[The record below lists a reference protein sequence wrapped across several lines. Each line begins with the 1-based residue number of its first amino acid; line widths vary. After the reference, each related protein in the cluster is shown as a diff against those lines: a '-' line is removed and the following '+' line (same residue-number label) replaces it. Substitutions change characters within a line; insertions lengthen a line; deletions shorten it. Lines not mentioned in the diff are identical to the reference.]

1 MMIIELGDI
10 IIRFDQK
17 VINIFK
23 RFIQD
28 DENKPEAG
36 GILMG
41 YYIDD
46 YSFYIS
52 DLSTPSE
59 NDKSSRFNFLRSFI
73 DAQKF
78 IERFF
83 KSSKGKKIYLGEW
96 HTHPEKLPTPSSTDL
111 QSFENQLK
119 KNVLNSKYIF
129 MIILGTEGIYAG
141 SYCKS
146 GLINKTQIPFKINN
160 FGFINNN

>member
-1 MMIIELGDI
+1 MMIVELGDM

-28 DENKPEAG
+28 DEVKPEAG

-59 NDKSSRFNFLRSFI
+59 NDKSSRFNFIRSFI
-73 DAQKF
+73 NAQIF

-83 KSSKGKKIYLGEW
+83 KLSKGKKIYLGEW
-96 HTHPEKLPTPSSTDL
+96 HTHPEKLPTPSFTDL
-111 QSFENQLK
+111 QSFDNQLK
-119 KNVLNSKYIF
+119 KNVLNSKFIF
-129 MIILGTEGIYAG
+129 MVILGTEGIHVA

-146 GLINKTQIPFKINN
+146 GLINKRQIPFIIKNLGCTNN
-160 FGFINNN
+160 